1 MDLYGAKRSDIS
13 MIHDKIKGFFYG
25 ADYNPD
31 QWDEEVW
38 REDIRQM
45 KVHGVNVVTLPVFSW
60 AKLQPSEEEFD
71 FSWLDKIVNL
81 LYENGIFINMATPT
95 AAQPAWM
102 SKKYPDITRTDI
114 YGRKRKHGG
123 RVNFCP
129 NSPNYKRLS
138 STIAGKMAEHYK
150 NNPAIVLWHV
160 NNEYGAYCYCENCR
174 QAFIQWLKNKYI
186 TLENLNRCW
195 YTSFWGHTIYDFD
208 EIEVPSALTE
218 ILPGALAG
226 RDGTYFQPMAIDYK
240 RFMSNSML
248 ECFNGEVQ
256 EIRKYHKETSITT
269 NIWSISHELDLF
281 RWGEQCDVASWD
293 SYPSNKDHPSV
304 IAFRHD
310 VIRGLKQGKPFL
322 LMEQTPSQQNWQ
334 AYNAQKR
341 PGVMRLLSY
350 QCIAHGA
357 DGIMFFQWRQSLGA
371 CEKFHAAMVPHVGH
385 ENTRTGKELS
395 KLGKELQYLQD
406 KIIDARTESKV
417 AIIMDWANWWG
428 VEYSSG
434 PSVDLTY
441 IDRIM
446 KYYKAL
452 YDLNIPLDI
461 VEPTSDLSKYEIVIA
476 PLLYMVSDAS
486 IENINKFVS
495 RGGTFITTFFSG
507 IVDEN
512 DIVRLG
518 GYPGAFRE
526 LLGIW
531 VEEVDALYPDMK
543 NGIRVEKQLEENEKT
558 FECKLI
564 CEVVHNENAIVL
576 GTFTEDYY
584 KGLPAITE
592 NSYGSGKAIYVASEP
607 EDNLIKVLIEKYC
620 GEKNIKPIFKTD
632 AEVEITRRVK
642 ENNEYIFILNHSN
655 ILQKVSLGKNS
666 YTDLFNGEI
675 LEHEIEIEPKDVLIL
690 KNSG

>member
-1 MDLYGAKRSDIS
+1 
-13 MIHDKIKGFFYG
+13 MINNKIKGFFYG

-31 QWDEEVW
+31 QWSEETW
-38 REDIRQM
+38 IEDIRLM
-45 KVHGVNVVTLPVFSW
+45 KVYGVNVVTLPVFSW
-60 AKLQPSEEEFD
+60 AKLQPSENEFD
-71 FSWLDKIVNL
+71 FSWLDKIINL
-81 LYENGIFINMATPT
+81 LYENGIYINMATPT

-114 YGRKRKHGG
+114 YGRKHKHGG
-123 RVNFCP
+123 RTNFCP
-129 NSPNYKRLS
+129 NSPEYRRLS
-138 STIAGKMAEHYK
+138 KTIAGKMAKHYK
-150 NNPAIVLWHV
+150 DNPAIVLWHV

-174 QAFIQWLKNKYI
+174 QAFIKWLKNKYI

-195 YTSFWGHTIYDFD
+195 YTSFWGHTIYDWD

-218 ILPGALAG
+218 VLPGALAG
-226 RDGTYFQPMAIDYK
+226 RDGTYFQSIAIDYK
-240 RFMSNSML
+240 RFMSNSLL
-248 ECFNGEVQ
+248 ECFKGEAE
-256 EIRKYHKETSITT
+256 EIRKYHKETPITT
-269 NIWSISHELDLF
+269 NIWSISNELDLF

-293 SYPSNKDHPSV
+293 SYPSIKDDPSI

-310 VIRGLKQGKPFL
+310 VIRGLKKGKPFL

-371 CEKFHAAMVPHVGH
+371 CEKYHAAMVPHVGH
-385 ENTRTGKELS
+385 ENTRIGRELTQ
-395 KLGKELQYLQD
+395 LGRELGSLQD
-406 KIIDARTESKV
+406 KIIDSKIESQV
-417 AIIMDWANWWG
+417 AIIMDWPNWWG

-452 YDLNIPLDI
+452 YDLHISVDI
-461 VEPTSDLSKYEIVIA
+461 VEPTADLSKYKMVIA
-476 PLLYMVSDAS
+476 PLLYMISDDS
-486 IENINKFVS
+486 IANIEKFVS
-495 RGGTFITTFFSG
+495 DGGTFITTFFSG

-512 DIVRLG
+512 DIVRAG

-543 NGIRVEKQLEENEKT
+543 NEIKVEKQLDENQKNY
-558 FECKLI
+558 ECKLI
-564 CEVVHNENAIVL
+564 CEVVHNENAAIL
-576 GTFTEDYY
+576 GTFTKDYY
-584 KGLPAITE
+584 QGFPAITE
-592 NSYGSGKAIYVASEP
+592 NAYGNGKAIYVASEP
-607 EDNLIKVLIEKYC
+607 EDDLIKVLVEKYC
-620 GEKNIKPIFKTD
+620 AEKNIEPIIKTNAD
-632 AEVEITRRVK
+632 VEIDRRVK
-642 ENNEYIFILNHSN
+642 DNNEYIFILNHSSN
-655 ILQKVSLGKNS
+655 PQKILLGEKT
-666 YTDLFNGEI
+666 YTDLLKGEI
-675 LEHEIEIEPKDVLIL
+675 LKNEAEIEPKEVLIL
-690 KNSG
+690 KV

>member
-1 MDLYGAKRSDIS
+1 MSS
-13 MIHDKIKGFFYG
+13 
-25 ADYNPD
+25 
-31 QWDEEVW
+31 
-38 REDIRQM
+38 
-45 KVHGVNVVTLPVFSW
+45 FS
-60 AKLQPSEEEFD
+60 
-71 FSWLDKIVNL
+71 V
-81 LYENGIFINMATPT
+81 
-95 AAQPAWM
+95 
-102 SKKYPDITRTDI
+102 
-114 YGRKRKHGG
+114 
-123 RVNFCP
+123 
-129 NSPNYKRLS
+129 
-138 STIAGKMAEHYK
+138 
-150 NNPAIVLWHV
+150 
-160 NNEYGAYCYCENCR
+160 
-174 QAFIQWLKNKYI
+174 
-186 TLENLNRCW
+186 
-195 YTSFWGHTIYDFD
+195 
-208 EIEVPSALTE
+208 
-218 ILPGALAG
+218 
-226 RDGTYFQPMAIDYK
+226 
-240 RFMSNSML
+240 
-248 ECFNGEVQ
+248 
-256 EIRKYHKETSITT
+256 
-269 NIWSISHELDLF
+269 
-281 RWGEQCDVASWD
+281 WGEQCDVASWD

-310 VIRGLKQGKPFL
+310 VIRGLKKGKPFL

-371 CEKFHAAMVPHVGH
+371 SEKFHAAMVPHVGH
-385 ENTRTGKELS
+385 ENTRMGKELS
-395 KLGKELQYLQD
+395 QLGKELQYLQD
-406 KIIDARTESKV
+406 KIIDSRTESKV

-452 YDLNIPLDI
+452 YDLNIPSDI

-486 IENINKFVS
+486 IENINNFVS

-518 GYPGAFRE
+518 GYPGAFKE

-543 NGIRVEKQLEENEKT
+543 NGIRAEKQLEENEKT
-558 FECKLI
+558 FECQLI

-584 KGLPAITE
+584 KGFPAITE

-620 GEKNIKPIFKTD
+620 EEKNIKPIFKTD

-675 LEHEIEIEPKDVLIL
+675 LENEIEIEPKDVLIL

>member
-1 MDLYGAKRSDIS
+1 
-13 MIHDKIKGFFYG
+13 MINNKIKGFFYG

-31 QWDEEVW
+31 QWSEETW
-38 REDIRQM
+38 IEDIRLM
-45 KVHGVNVVTLPVFSW
+45 KIYGVNVVTLPVFSW
-60 AKLQPSEEEFD
+60 AKLQPSENEFD
-71 FSWLDKIVNL
+71 FSWLDKIINL
-81 LYENGIFINMATPT
+81 LYENGIYVNMATPT

-129 NSPNYKRLS
+129 NSPEYRRFSKA
-138 STIAGKMAEHYK
+138 IAGEMAEHYK
-150 NNPAIVLWHV
+150 DNPAIVLWHV

-174 QAFIQWLKNKYI
+174 QAFIKWLKNKYI

-195 YTSFWGHTIYDFD
+195 YTSFWSHTIYDWD

-226 RDGTYFQPMAIDYK
+226 RDGTYFQSIAIDYK
-240 RFMSNSML
+240 RFMSNSLL
-248 ECFNGEVQ
+248 ECFKGEAE
-256 EIRKYHKETSITT
+256 EIRKYHKETPITT

-293 SYPSNKDHPSV
+293 SYPSIKDHPST

-310 VIRGLKQGKPFL
+310 VIRGLKKGEPFL

-334 AYNAQKR
+334 PYNAQKR

-371 CEKFHAAMVPHVGH
+371 CEKYHAAMVPHVGH
-385 ENTRTGKELS
+385 ENTRIERELTQ
-395 KLGKELQYLQD
+395 LGRELKSLQD
-406 KIIDARTESKV
+406 KIIDSKTESKV
-417 AIIMDWANWWG
+417 AIIMDWPNWWG

-446 KYYKAL
+446 KYYRAL
-452 YDLNIPLDI
+452 YDLHISVDI
-461 VEPTSDLSKYEIVIA
+461 VEPTADLSKYKMVIA
-476 PLLYMVSDAS
+476 PLLYMVSDDS
-486 IENINKFVS
+486 IANIERFVS
-495 RGGTFITTFFSG
+495 DGGTLITTFFSG

-512 DIVRLG
+512 DIVRAG

-543 NGIRVEKQLEENEKT
+543 NGIKTEKQLDENQKSY
-558 FECKLI
+558 ECKLI
-564 CEVVHNENAIVL
+564 CEVVHNENAVVL

-584 KGLPAITE
+584 QGFPAITE
-592 NSYGSGKAIYVASEP
+592 NAYGNGKAIYVASEP
-607 EDNLIKVLIEKYC
+607 EDNLIKVLVEKYC
-620 GEKNIKPIFKTD
+620 TEKNIEPIIKTNAD
-632 AEVEITRRVK
+632 VEIDRRVK
-642 ENNEYIFILNHSN
+642 DGNEYIFILNHSSS
-655 ILQKVSLGKNS
+655 LQKILLGGKT
-666 YTDLFNGEI
+666 YTDLLKGEI
-675 LEHEIEIEPKDVLIL
+675 LKNEVEIEPKEVLIL
-690 KNSG
+690 KV